1 MMQRIMLLLLPL
13 VLAACSHDILE
24 PYEAPQLSP
33 VGAGLPTQVQ
43 SESLAANPAF
53 AAPNGGWQ
61 GGTSDFF
68 RDARAKR
75 SGDIITVKIA
85 INDKAAFNN
94 TSALSRKAQLDA
106 GMTSSG
112 SFLGSEVPAIGVNG
126 GATSASSA
134 TGQGST
140 VRSEKINLSVAA
152 IVTSVLPN
160 GYLLIDGRQ
169 EVMVNDEQRILHV
182 AGIVYPGDILP
193 DNTVSYE
200 RIAEARI
207 SYGGVGAIAAEQQP
221 TKAQQFWRKLNLF

>member
-1 MMQRIMLLLLPL
+1 MTRRLILLLLPM
-13 VLAACSHDILE
+13 VLAACSPELLE
-24 PYEAPQLSP
+24 VGETPRLSP
-33 VGAGLPTQVQ
+33 VGAGLP
-43 SESLAANPAF
+43 SRNDGEALSANPAF
-53 AAPNGGWQ
+53 AAPSSGWQ

-94 TSALSRKAQLDA
+94 TSALSRKADLNG
-106 GMTSSG
+106 GMTTSG
-112 SFLGSEVPAIGVNG
+112 NFLGTEVPAVGVNG
-126 GATSASSA
+126 GTSSASSA

-207 SYGGVGAIAAEQQP
+207 SYGGAGAIAAEQQP
-221 TKAQQFWRKLNLF
+221 TRVQQLWRKLSLF